1 MPKGPQ
7 GQKTL
12 EEMSLRER
20 LIWAAVAFTVV
31 GAMFAISWKAA
42 PLREYLGTYGSYVFL
57 AAFIGAVIW
66 MVRNA
71 PRT

>member
-7 GQKTL
+7 GQKAL

-20 LIWAAVAFTVV
+20 LRWSVLAFAVA
-31 GAMFAISWKAA
+31 GALFAISWKAV

-57 AAFIGAVIW
+57 VATIGGLIW